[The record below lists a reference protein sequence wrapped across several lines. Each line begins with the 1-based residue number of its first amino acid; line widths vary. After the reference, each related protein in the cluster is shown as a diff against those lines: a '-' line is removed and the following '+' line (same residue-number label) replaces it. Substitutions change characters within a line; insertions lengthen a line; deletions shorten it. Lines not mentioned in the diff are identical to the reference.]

1 MSGEENTNRKRR
13 SFIRPVILLVVIA
26 IVAIIVISIV
36 TAYNSGTLHSP
47 GIFSRGAT
55 EISVDE
61 FNFDVGRERVF
72 AHIDGYTAAAGTLGI
87 NVFDSGGRETLR
99 DAFRMSRPT
108 LGHSGSRFIAY
119 DIGGSSVR
127 VFSSTQIISE
137 LEIEGVIV
145 SASLNQNGWF
155 TVVTHEGGNNRGIV
169 TTYNNHGI
177 AVHWV
182 SFGTG
187 FVLSAELSQ
196 DNQNLA
202 ILNLAETGSRINF
215 YHGIDTDK
223 HEPDYIFDIYGGLI
237 IDIIYLP
244 NNEVLAISM
253 NSLFL
258 VESDGRGKMIFSFA
272 DKHLSGY
279 AHAGDFVALHL
290 NDYGVGN
297 QGRLITF
304 HTDGTNLGEISFN
317 REIVSMSAV
326 DGTLVVL
333 KSDGV
338 LFFNE
343 ELEEFP
349 ASADSFSAAGA
360 NRVLAVSEDVAI
372 ATSENSAVV
381 VRREKEH

>member
-1 MSGEENTNRKRR
+1 MSGEDNTNRKKRN
-13 SFIRPVILLVVIA
+13 FIRPVILLVVIA
-26 IVAIIVISIV
+26 VIAIIVISLIS
-36 TAYNSGTLHSP
+36 AYNAGNLHPSRL
-47 GIFSRGAT
+47 FSRGLT
-55 EISVDE
+55 EITVDE
-61 FNFDVGRERVF
+61 FNFDVGRERMF
-72 AHIDGYTAAAGTLGI
+72 AHADGFTAAAGTLGI
-87 NVFDSGGRETLR
+87 NVFDSSGNETLR

-108 LGHSGSRFIAY
+108 LGHSGNRFIAY

-127 VFSSTQIISE
+127 VFNSTQIISE

-155 TVVTHEGGNNRGIV
+155 TIVTHEGGNNRGIV
-169 TTYNNHGI
+169 TTYNNHGT

-187 FVLSAELSQ
+187 FVLSAELSH

-223 HEPDYIFDIYGGLI
+223 HEPDFIFDIYGGLI
-237 IDIIYLP
+237 IDIVYLP

-253 NSLFL
+253 DSLFL
-258 VESDGRGKMIFSFA
+258 VENDGRGRMVHSFA
-272 DKHLSGY
+272 DKHLNGY
-279 AHAGDFVALHL
+279 AYAGDFIALHL

-297 QGRLITF
+297 QGRLMTF
-304 HTDGTNLGEISFN
+304 LADGTNLGELILN
-317 REIVSMSAV
+317 REILSMSAA
-326 DGTLVVL
+326 DRTLVIL
-333 KSDGV
+333 KSDGA
-338 LFFNE
+338 LFFDE
-343 ELEEFP
+343 ELEAFSV
-349 ASADSFSAAGA
+349 SADSFSAAGA
-360 NRVLAVSEDVAI
+360 SRILAVSEDVAI

>member
-1 MSGEENTNRKRR
+1 MSGEDTNRKK
-13 SFIRPVILLVVIA
+13 SNFIRPVILLVVIA
-26 IVAIIVISIV
+26 IVAIIVISLIS
-36 TAYNSGTLHSP
+36 AYNAGNFHPP
-47 GIFSRGAT
+47 GLFSRGVA

-61 FNFDVGRERVF
+61 FNFDVGRDRMF
-72 AHIDGYTAAAGTLGI
+72 AHTEGFTAAVGTLGI
-87 NVFDSGGRETLR
+87 NVFDSNGNETLR
-99 DAFRMSRPT
+99 DPFRMSRPT
-108 LGHSGSRFIAY
+108 LGNAGNRFIAY
-119 DIGGSSVR
+119 DIGGSSIR
-127 VFSSTQIISE
+127 VFSSSQIISSFD
-137 LEIEGVIV
+137 IEGVIV

-169 TTYNNHGI
+169 TTYNNHGT

-187 FVLSAELSQ
+187 FVLSAELSH
-196 DNQNLA
+196 DNQSLA

-223 HEPDYIFDIYGGLI
+223 HEPDYIFDVYGGLI

-253 NSLFL
+253 DSLFL
-258 VESDGRGKMIFSFA
+258 IENDGRGKMLYSFA

-279 AHAGDFVALHL
+279 AHDKDFIALHL

-304 HTDGTNLGEISFN
+304 LTDGTNLGEIIFN
-317 REIVSMSAV
+317 REIVSMSAT
-326 DGTLVVL
+326 GRTLVVL

-338 LFFNE
+338 LFFDE

-349 ASADSFSAAGA
+349 ISTDSFSAAGA
-360 NRVLAVSEDVAI
+360 SRVLAISEDVAI

-381 VRREKEH
+381 VRREKES

>member
-1 MSGEENTNRKRR
+1 MSGEDNTNKRKS
-13 SFIRPVILLVVIA
+13 SFIRPIVLLVVIA

-36 TAYNSGTLHSP
+36 SAYNAGTLHP
-47 GIFSRGAT
+47 PRIFSRSTA

-61 FNFDVGRERVF
+61 FNFDVGRERMF
-72 AHIDGYTAAAGTLGI
+72 AHTDGFTAAAGTLGI
-87 NVFDSGGRETLR
+87 NVFDSNGNETFR

-127 VFSSTQIISE
+127 VFSSNQIITS
-137 LEIEGVIV
+137 LEIEGIIV
-145 SASLNQNGWF
+145 SAALNQNGWF
-155 TVVTHEGGNNRGIV
+155 TVVSHEGGNNRGIV
-169 TTYNNHGI
+169 TTYNNHGT

-187 FVLSAELSQ
+187 FVLSAVLSQ

-223 HEPDYIFDIYGGLI
+223 HEPDFVFDIYGGLI
-237 IDIIYLP
+237 IDISYLP
-244 NNEVLAISM
+244 TNDVLVISM
-253 NSLFL
+253 DSLFL
-258 VESDGRGKMIFSFA
+258 VENDGRGKMIYSFA

-279 AHAGDFVALHL
+279 AHDSDFIALHL

-304 HTDGTNLGEISFN
+304 NTDGTSLGEIILN
-317 REIVSMSAV
+317 REIISMSAV
-326 DGTLVVL
+326 DRTLVVL

-343 ELEEFP
+343 ELEGFP
-349 ASADSFSAAGA
+349 ISTDSFSAAGA
-360 NRVLAVSEDVAI
+360 SRVLAINEDVAI